1 MNCLQRVTL
10 DKKKKKKE
18 KRKKGIS
25 DYEEM
30 FEDNRIH
37 QLDHI

>member
-10 DKKKKKKE
+10 DKKKKKK
-18 KRKKGIS
+18 KKGIS